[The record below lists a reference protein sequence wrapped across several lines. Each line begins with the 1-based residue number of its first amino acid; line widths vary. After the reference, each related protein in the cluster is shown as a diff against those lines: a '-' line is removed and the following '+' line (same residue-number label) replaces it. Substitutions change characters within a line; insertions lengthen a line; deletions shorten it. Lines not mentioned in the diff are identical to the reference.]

1 MVVSRVVSTDLN
13 RNCEVLVRAWSDS
26 SCSPVEG
33 EPLLDVLWCVVSDSK
48 SILVGSNMLFHEQ
61 SPVGLHHGLDLELDS
76 IFQWVSWEFD
86 SLSVW
91 VPLLMGLSDTWLK
104 GHQLSVSVSLRS
116 Y

>member
-1 MVVSRVVSTDLN
+1 LDRNDLLSVGSRSN
-13 RNCEVLVRAWSDS
+13 RSG
-26 SCSPVEG
+26 SPVEG

-104 GHQLSVSVSLRS
+104 SHQLSVSVSLRS